1 MSQALLSQKIHSQVN
16 QANNILLVSHQQ
28 PDADALGSLAA
39 FGEWLDILG
48 KTHTKFCQDLPPAN
62 LAWLLNFQPIA
73 INPDLLIRQN
83 YDLVVVLDCG
93 DLKHAGLAKILSD
106 FTLEPFVINIDHH
119 ATNQNFGDI
128 NLVDEEAV
136 STTAIIY
143 QLFKSLNHKVSRQ
156 TAGALLAGI
165 IYDSYNFTNPN
176 TNHLALAAA
185 ADLLLAGASLPQV
198 SNSILKNKSL
208 ETLRIWGEILIRLR
222 YNPQFGLATTVITRD
237 DLADYSAVAE
247 ISEGV
252 ANFLNNLAGI
262 KAALILQQQEDNI
275 IKGSLRT
282 NDDLIDVS
290 KLAKILGGGG
300 HKKAAGFKIKGQLVK
315 LPDGNWQ
322 IV

>member
-1 MSQALLSQKIHSQVN
+1 MPK
-16 QANNILLVSHQQ
+16 
-28 PDADALGSLAA
+28 
-39 FGEWLDILG
+39 
-48 KTHTKFCQDLPPAN
+48 K
-62 LAWLLNFQPIA
+62 
-73 INPDLLIRQN
+73 LLI
-83 YDLVVVLDCG
+83 Y
-93 DLKHAGLAKILSD
+93 I
-106 FTLEPFVINIDHH
+106 
-119 ATNQNFGDI
+119 
-128 NLVDEEAV
+128 
-136 STTAIIY
+136 
-143 QLFKSLNHKVSRQ
+143 
-156 TAGALLAGI
+156 
-165 IYDSYNFTNPN
+165 
-176 TNHLALAAA
+176 
-185 ADLLLAGASLPQV
+185 
-198 SNSILKNKSL
+198 
-208 ETLRIWGEILIRLR
+208 
-222 YNPQFGLATTVITRD
+222 GLATTVITRD